1 MPNMFQDAAAYD
13 RWMRYSCEDDAYP
26 RSCPD
31 CERAN
36 LECRCIWNGTNWV
49 PRREE

>member
-1 MPNMFQDAAAYD
+1 MPNMFQEAAMHD
-13 RWMRYSCEDDAYP
+13 RWTGESDPDAYP

-36 LECRCIWNGTNWV
+36 LECHCIWNGTNWV